1 MIDTS
6 VEYKAAITA
15 DSRKTLLK
23 AVIDIIDPDIV
34 FEASTSS
41 GSAPWS
47 KGDEL
52 KDKSFSY
59 DGVLATLERNRW
71 LLDGKSSLI
80 PDDNVVDIEVGH
92 VGNAI
97 SGDDGTFEGN
107 VWVQL
112 NFSNV
117 DILQVFSV
125 FFSNRELDGIAEDF
139 KVEVLQGG
147 VSYFEETVTGNRN
160 ERVSFGSFTV
170 YNPDA
175 IKITVTKWSLPGRR
189 IRLPEILPGVYE
201 EWNNDI
207 VAHFD
212 VKQQGDI
219 SCLSLPYGTCLLRM
233 DNLDRRFEPRNK
245 AGIFKS
251 IEDRQAIDLK
261 VGVQIGD
268 SSEFVR
274 VGMFY
279 QDSGGWKT
287 SDNNLT
293 MEWQLVD
300 IVGLVA
306 NREYIPPKTLPT
318 TLDGWVKSVVGQLG
332 TNFESKYIVD
342 SNYAGKSVT
351 ANSANDLIGMKCGDV
366 LRYVCMA
373 TGTWPRADS
382 ETGFLAVEPLW
393 SQGNKQDLDNM
404 KTYPTMMA
412 NKDVAAI
419 VFTLFDGNNTQY
431 VVSGNTTAA
440 SDTKS
445 VSNPFIHTS
454 AEALTAARNILAT
467 YGGNRLET
475 IGRGNPSAE
484 IGDVETIELDESTA
498 TTGRKI
504 YQTFEFHDGVMTDCQ
519 SVLLQ
524 ADGSFMFESREV
536 ITKSGTWTA
545 PAGVSKLRVI
555 IGNGG
560 GAGTNGTDGTW
571 EEAGV
576 DGVDGVGGKVF
587 ATTININEKQ
597 SFEVVIGAGGV
608 NGSAGG
614 VTTFGAYSGESGK
627 IFTPSYTDIASGDA
641 FGRSGVVAPL
651 DGTGD
656 GGARGKGG
664 VKGNKHVETTKKVDE
679 EGNVTTSFKTII
691 DNYPVKGTAGKP
703 GASGFV
709 VVYWDKEA
717 EADG

>member
-1 MIDTS
+1 MIETS
-6 VEYKAAITA
+6 AAYKAAITA
-15 DSRKTLLK
+15 DSRRILLK

-34 FEASTSS
+34 FLDSTSS

-47 KGDEL
+47 KQEQL
-52 KDKSFSY
+52 RDKVFIY
-59 DGVLATLERNRW
+59 EKAFATLERNRW
-71 LLDGKSSLI
+71 LLDGSMNLL
-80 PDDNVVDIEVGH
+80 PDDNNVDAEVGH
-92 VGNAI
+92 VGDVI
-97 SGDDGTFEGN
+97 SGDDGS
-107 VWVQL
+107 VDAWVQL

-125 FFSNRELDGIAEDF
+125 FFSNREMDGIAEDF
-139 KVEVLQGG
+139 TVEVIQGG
-147 VSYFEETVTGNRN
+147 VSYFEQTVTGNTKTQ
-160 ERVSFGSFTV
+160 VSFGSFTV

-175 IKITVTKWSLPGRR
+175 IKVTVTKWSLPGRR

-201 EWNNDI
+201 EWDNDI
-207 VAHFD
+207 IAHFD
-212 VKQQGDI
+212 VKQQGDV
-219 SCLSLPYGTCLLRM
+219 SCMALPYGTCVLRM
-233 DNLDRRFEPRNK
+233 DNLDKRFEPRNK

-251 IEDRQAIDLK
+251 IEDRQGIDVK
-261 VGVQIGD
+261 IGTRTSGGD
-268 SSEFVR
+268 EFVR

-306 NREYIPPKTLPT
+306 NREYIPDATLPT
-318 TLDGWVKSVVGQLG
+318 TLDGWIKSIVSQLG
-332 TNFESKYIVD
+332 TNFQSKYTVD
-342 SNYAGKSVT
+342 PNYSSLAVSV
-351 ANSANDLIGMKCGDV
+351 NSVEDIIGMNCGDV
-366 LRYVCMA
+366 LRYACMA

-576 DGVDGVGGKVF
+576 DGADGVGGKVF

-597 SFEVVIGAGGV
+597 SFDVVIGAGGV

-627 IFTPSYTDIASGDA
+627 IFTPAYTDIASGDA
-641 FGRSGVVAPL
+641 FGRTGVVAPL
-651 DGTGD
+651 AGTGD
-656 GGARGKGG
+656 GGAKGKGG
-664 VKGNKHVETTKKVDE
+664 VKGNKRAVTIRGEDE
-679 EGNVTTSFKTII
+679 EGKPTIDFKTVI
-691 DNYPVKGTAGKP
+691 DNYPGKGTAGKP

-717 EADG
+717 EA

>member
-1 MIDTS
+1 MIETS
-6 VEYKAAITA
+6 AAYKAAITA
-15 DSRKTLLK
+15 DSRRMLLK

-34 FEASTSS
+34 FLDSTSS

-47 KGDEL
+47 KQEQL
-52 KDKSFSY
+52 RDKVFIY
-59 DGVLATLERNRW
+59 EKAFATLERNRW
-71 LLDGKSSLI
+71 LLDGSMNLL
-80 PDDNVVDIEVGH
+80 PDDNNVDAEVGH
-92 VGNAI
+92 VGDVI
-97 SGDDGTFEGN
+97 SGDDGS
-107 VWVQL
+107 VDAWVQL

-125 FFSNRELDGIAEDF
+125 FFSNREMDGIAEDF
-139 KVEVLQGG
+139 TVEVIQGG
-147 VSYFEETVTGNRN
+147 VSYFEQTVTGNTKTQ
-160 ERVSFGSFTV
+160 VSFGGFTV

-175 IKITVTKWSLPGRR
+175 IKVTVTKWGLPGRR

-201 EWNNDI
+201 EWDNDI
-207 VAHFD
+207 IAHFD
-212 VKQQGDI
+212 VKQQGDV
-219 SCLSLPYGTCLLRM
+219 SCMALPYGTCVLRM

-251 IEDRQAIDLK
+251 IEDRQGIDVK
-261 VGVQIGD
+261 IGART
-268 SSEFVR
+268 SSGDEFVR

-306 NREYIPPKTLPT
+306 NREYIPDATLPT
-318 TLDGWVKSVVGQLG
+318 TLDGWIKSIVSQLG
-332 TNFESKYIVD
+332 TNFQSKYTVD
-342 SNYAGKSVT
+342 PNYSSLAVFVNSVE
-351 ANSANDLIGMKCGDV
+351 DIIGMNCGDV

-373 TGTWPRADS
+373 TGTWPRADA
-382 ETGFLAVEPLW
+382 ETGYLAVEPMW
-393 SQGNKQDLDNM
+393 SQGNKQDLDNLNV
-404 KTYPTMMA
+404 YPTMRA
-412 NKDVAAI
+412 NNDLAAI
-419 VFTLFDGNNTQY
+419 VFTLFDGSDTQY
-431 VVSGNTTAA
+431 VVSGNTTTSSA
-440 SDTKS
+440 TKS
-445 VSNPFIHTS
+445 VKNPFIHTQ
-454 AEALTAARNILAT
+454 AQALTAARNILAT

-475 IGRGNPSAE
+475 VGRGNPSSE
-484 IGDVETIELDESTA
+484 IGDVETVELDESNA

-504 YQTFEFHDGVMTDCQ
+504 YQTFVFQDGVMQGCQ

-524 ADGSFMFESREV
+524 ADGCFLFENREV

-576 DGVDGVGGKVF
+576 DGVDGIGGKVF

-597 SFEVVIGAGGV
+597 SFDVVIGAGGV

-627 IFTPSYTDIASGDA
+627 IFTPAYTDIASGDA
-641 FGRSGVVAPL
+641 FGRTGVVAPL
-651 DGTGD
+651 AGTGD
-656 GGARGKGG
+656 GGAKGKGG
-664 VKGNKHVETTKKVDE
+664 VKGNKRTVTVRGEDE
-679 EGNVTTSFKTII
+679 DGNPTIDFKTVI
-691 DNYPVKGTAGKP
+691 DNYPGKGTAGKP

-717 EADG
+717 EA

>member
-1 MIDTS
+1 MIETS
-6 VEYKAAITA
+6 AAYKAAITA
-15 DSRKTLLK
+15 DSRRMLLK

-34 FEASTSS
+34 FLDSTSS

-47 KGDEL
+47 KQEQL
-52 KDKSFSY
+52 RDKVFIY
-59 DGVLATLERNRW
+59 EKAFATLERNRW
-71 LLDGKSSLI
+71 LLDGSMNLL
-80 PDDNVVDIEVGH
+80 PDDNNVDAEVGH
-92 VGNAI
+92 VGDVI
-97 SGDDGTFEGN
+97 SGDDGS
-107 VWVQL
+107 VYAWVQL

-125 FFSNRELDGIAEDF
+125 FFSNREMDGIAEDF
-139 KVEVLQGG
+139 TVEVIQGG
-147 VSYFEETVTGNRN
+147 VSYFEQTVTGNTKTQ
-160 ERVSFGSFTV
+160 VSFGGFTV

-175 IKITVTKWSLPGRR
+175 IKVTVTKWSLPGRR

-201 EWNNDI
+201 EWDNDI
-207 VAHFD
+207 IAHFD
-212 VKQQGDI
+212 VKQQGDV
-219 SCLSLPYGTCLLRM
+219 SCMALPYGTCVLRM

-251 IEDRQAIDLK
+251 IEDRQGIDVK
-261 VGVQIGD
+261 IGART
-268 SSEFVR
+268 SSGDEFVR

-306 NREYIPPKTLPT
+306 NREYIPDATLPT
-318 TLDGWVKSVVGQLG
+318 TLDGWIKSIVSQLG
-332 TNFESKYIVD
+332 TNFQSKYTVD
-342 SNYAGKSVT
+342 PNYSSLAVSV
-351 ANSANDLIGMKCGDV
+351 NSVEDIIGMNCGDV

-373 TGTWPRADS
+373 TGTWPRADA
-382 ETGFLAVEPLW
+382 ETGYLAVEPMW
-393 SQGNKQDLDNM
+393 SQGNKQDLDNLNV
-404 KTYPTMMA
+404 YPTMRA
-412 NKDVAAI
+412 NNDLAAI
-419 VFTLFDGNNTQY
+419 VFTLYDGSDTQY
-431 VVSGNTTAA
+431 VVSGNTTTSSA
-440 SDTKS
+440 TKS
-445 VSNPFIHTS
+445 VKNPFIHTQ
-454 AEALTAARNILAT
+454 AQALTAARNILAT

-475 IGRGNPSAE
+475 VGRGNPSSE
-484 IGDVETIELDESTA
+484 IGDVETVELDESNA

-504 YQTFEFHDGVMTDCQ
+504 YQTFVFQDGVMQGCQ

-524 ADGSFMFESREV
+524 ADGSFLFESREV

-576 DGVDGVGGKVF
+576 DGVDGVGGKIF

-597 SFEVVIGAGGV
+597 SFNVVIGSGGV
-608 NGSAGG
+608 NGGSGSE
-614 VTTFGAYSGESGK
+614 TIFGAYSGNSGK
-627 IFTPSYTDIASGDA
+627 VFSPSYTDIASGDA

-656 GGARGKGG
+656 GGAKGKGG
-664 VKGNKHVETTKKVDE
+664 VKGNKHVEQRTKTDE
-679 EGNVTTSFKTII
+679 EGNTITTFKTVI
-691 DNYPVKGTAGKP
+691 DNEPGKGTAGKP

-709 VVYWDKEA
+709 VVYWDKEDA
-717 EADG
+717 

>member
-1 MIDTS
+1 MIETS
-6 VEYKAAITA
+6 AAYKAAITA
-15 DSRKTLLK
+15 DSRRMLLK

-34 FEASTSS
+34 FLDSTSS

-47 KGDEL
+47 KQEQL
-52 KDKSFSY
+52 RDKVFIY
-59 DGVLATLERNRW
+59 EKAFATLERNRW
-71 LLDGKSSLI
+71 LLDGSMNLL
-80 PDDNVVDIEVGH
+80 PDDNNVDAEVGH
-92 VGNAI
+92 VGDVI
-97 SGDDGTFEGN
+97 SGDDGS
-107 VWVQL
+107 VDAWVQL

-125 FFSNRELDGIAEDF
+125 FFSNREMDGIAEDF
-139 KVEVLQGG
+139 TVEVIQGG
-147 VSYFEETVTGNRN
+147 VSYFEQTVTGNTKTQ
-160 ERVSFGSFTV
+160 VSFGGFTV

-175 IKITVTKWSLPGRR
+175 IKVTVTKWSLPGRR

-201 EWNNDI
+201 EWDNDI
-207 VAHFD
+207 IAHFD
-212 VKQQGDI
+212 VKQQGDV
-219 SCLSLPYGTCLLRM
+219 SCMALPYGTCVLRM

-251 IEDRQAIDLK
+251 IEDRQGIDVK
-261 VGVQIGD
+261 IGART
-268 SSEFVR
+268 SSGDEFVR

-306 NREYIPPKTLPT
+306 NREYIPDATLPT
-318 TLDGWVKSVVGQLG
+318 TLDGWIKSIVSQLG
-332 TNFESKYIVD
+332 TNFQNKYTVD
-342 SNYAGKSVT
+342 PNYSSLAVSV
-351 ANSANDLIGMKCGDV
+351 NSVEDIIGMNCGDV
-366 LRYVCMA
+366 LRCVCMA
-373 TGTWPRADS
+373 TGTWPRADA
-382 ETGFLAVEPLW
+382 ETGYLAVEPMW
-393 SQGNKQDLDNM
+393 SQGNKQDLDNLNV
-404 KTYPTMMA
+404 YPTMRA
-412 NKDVAAI
+412 NNDLAAI
-419 VFTLFDGNNTQY
+419 VFTLFDGSDTQY
-431 VVSGNTTAA
+431 VVSGNTTTSSA
-440 SDTKS
+440 TKS
-445 VSNPFIHTS
+445 VKNPFIHTQ
-454 AEALTAARNILAT
+454 AQALAAARNILAT

-475 IGRGNPSAE
+475 VGRGNPSSE
-484 IGDVETIELDESTA
+484 IGDVETVELDESNA

-504 YQTFEFHDGVMTDCQ
+504 YQTFVFQDGVMQGCQ

-524 ADGSFMFESREV
+524 ADGSFLFENREV

-576 DGVDGVGGKVF
+576 GGVDGIGGKVF
-587 ATTININEKQ
+587 ATTININERQ
-597 SFEVVIGAGGV
+597 SFDVVIGAGGV

-627 IFTPSYTDIASGDA
+627 IFTPAYTDIASGDA
-641 FGRSGVVAPL
+641 FGRTGVVAPL
-651 DGTGD
+651 AGTGD
-656 GGARGKGG
+656 GGAKGKGG

-679 EGNVTTSFKTII
+679 EGNVTTSFKTIV
-691 DNYPVKGTAGKP
+691 DNYPGKGTYGKP

-709 VVYWDKEA
+709 VVYWDKEDA
-717 EADG
+717 

>member
-1 MIDTS
+1 MIETS
-6 VEYKAAITA
+6 AAYKAAITA
-15 DSRKTLLK
+15 DSRRMLLK

-34 FEASTSS
+34 FLDSTSS

-47 KGDEL
+47 KQEQL
-52 KDKSFSY
+52 RDKVFIY
-59 DGVLATLERNRW
+59 EKAFATLERNRW
-71 LLDGKSSLI
+71 LLDGSMNLL
-80 PDDNVVDIEVGH
+80 PDDNNVDAEVGH
-92 VGNAI
+92 VGDVI
-97 SGDDGTFEGN
+97 SGDDGS
-107 VWVQL
+107 VDAWVQL

-125 FFSNRELDGIAEDF
+125 FFSNREMDGIAEDF
-139 KVEVLQGG
+139 TVEVIQGG
-147 VSYFEETVTGNRN
+147 VSYFEQTVTGNTKTQ
-160 ERVSFGSFTV
+160 VSFGGFTV

-175 IKITVTKWSLPGRR
+175 IKVTVTKWSLPGRR

-201 EWNNDI
+201 EWDNDI
-207 VAHFD
+207 IAHFD
-212 VKQQGDI
+212 VKQQGDV
-219 SCLSLPYGTCLLRM
+219 SCMALPYGTCVLRM

-251 IEDRQAIDLK
+251 IEDRQGIDVK
-261 VGVQIGD
+261 IGART
-268 SSEFVR
+268 SSGDEFVR

-306 NREYIPPKTLPT
+306 NREYIPDATLPT
-318 TLDGWVKSVVGQLG
+318 TLDGWIKSIVSQLG
-332 TNFESKYIVD
+332 TNFQSKYTVD
-342 SNYAGKSVT
+342 PNYSSLAVSV
-351 ANSANDLIGMKCGDV
+351 NSVEDIIGMNCGDV
-366 LRYVCMA
+366 LRYVCMS
-373 TGTWPRADS
+373 TGTWPRADA
-382 ETGFLAVEPLW
+382 ETGYLAVEPMW
-393 SQGNKQDLDNM
+393 SQGNKQDLDNLNV
-404 KTYPTMMA
+404 YPTMRA
-412 NKDVAAI
+412 NNDLAAI
-419 VFTLFDGNNTQY
+419 VFTLYDGSDTQY
-431 VVSGNTTAA
+431 VVSGNTTTSSA
-440 SDTKS
+440 TKS
-445 VSNPFIHTS
+445 VKNPFIHTQ
-454 AEALTAARNILAT
+454 AQALTAARNILAT

-475 IGRGNPSAE
+475 VGRGNPSSE
-484 IGDVETIELDESTA
+484 IGDVETVELDESNA

-504 YQTFEFHDGVMTDCQ
+504 YQTFVFQDGVMQGCQ

-524 ADGSFMFESREV
+524 ADGSFLFENREV

-576 DGVDGVGGKVF
+576 DGVDGIGGKVF

-597 SFEVVIGAGGV
+597 SFDVVIGAGGV

-641 FGRSGVVAPL
+641 FGRTGVVAPL
-651 DGTGD
+651 AGTGD

-664 VKGNKHVETTKKVDE
+664 VKGNKRTITIRGEDDE
-679 EGNVTTSFKTII
+679 GKPTLDFKTVI
-691 DNYPVKGTAGKP
+691 DNHPGKGTSGKP

-709 VVYWDKEA
+709 VVYWDKEDA
-717 EADG
+717 